1 MSMESSPINEQY
13 LMQRVKNGDPNAFRE
28 IYEAAS
34 KTIYG
39 FIFRKVRR
47 KEVADE
53 ILQATFQTL
62 YRKLREGLQI
72 DNLEAFLIGVAKY
85 NCFNYMRGNTNEI
98 SLDEAEFVQDPKN
111 LMEEIEKQEKRK
123 KVRECINKLPDKYK
137 DPLILSV
144 YEGLSDEK
152 ISIVLELPTNT
163 VKTRKHKAKQILKQ
177 WLSNFLM
184 YFIFSRLYE

>member
-1 MSMESSPINEQY
+1 MESSPINEQY

-28 IYEAAS
+28 IYEATS

-53 ILQATFQTL
+53 MLQATFQTL

>member
-13 LMQRVKNGDPNAFRE
+13 LMERVRNGDPNAFRE
-28 IYEAAS
+28 IYEASS
-34 KTIYG
+34 KATYN

-53 ILQATFQTL
+53 ILQATFQAF
-62 YRKLREGLQI
+62 YRKLGEGLQI
-72 DNLEAFLIGVAKY
+72 DNLEAFLIGVARY
-85 NCFNYMRGNTNEI
+85 NCFNYIRRNTNEI

-123 KVRECINKLPDKYK
+123 KVREGINKLPDKYK

-144 YEGLSDEK
+144 YEGWSDEK
-152 ISIVLELPTNT
+152 IATTLELPTNT
-163 VKTRKHKAKQILKQ
+163 IKTRKHKAKQILKE
-177 WLSNFLM
+177 WLANLLT